1 MNSINELSGALDNET
16 SDPLNNEAP
25 GQLVDSTSDRLVSRA
40 SDRRSF
46 LRAATTIVSGVAGLS
61 LLSSSVFSQ
70 PVSAVSRP
78 FPRPFP
84 EDKNLGVIGPREGY
98 SPQIGT
104 LVSMMEFMR
113 AQVINNTKG
122 LTVEQLDWL
131 MDDKANTIGAML
143 NHLAATDAFYH
154 ENTFKGAE
162 WGKFSPEGVKKF
174 GVAMGLGDEARKTIK
189 GKPLDYYLDLL
200 HETRESTLAEFRKKD
215 DAWFMIVDKNF
226 GWNNYGKWFHV
237 CEHEGN
243 HDGQIKFLKSR
254 MPGAKAT
261 KE

>member
-1 MNSINELSGALDNET
+1 MHTINPTSG
-16 SDPLNNEAP
+16 
-25 GQLVDSTSDRLVSRA
+25 
-40 SDRRSF
+40 RRGF
-46 LRAATTIVSGVAGLS
+46 LKAAAAVASGVTGLS

-70 PVSAVSRP
+70 PVSAVSRAVSRP

-122 LTVEQLDWL
+122 LTIEQLDWL

-162 WGKFSPEGVKKF
+162 WGKFSP
-174 GVAMGLGDEARKTIK
+174 
-189 GKPLDYYLDLL
+189 
-200 HETRESTLAEFRKKD
+200 
-215 DAWFMIVDKNF
+215 
-226 GWNNYGKWFHV
+226 
-237 CEHEGN
+237 
-243 HDGQIKFLKSR
+243 
-254 MPGAKAT
+254 
-261 KE
+261 